1 MLTNLRVSTN
11 NMLLPFTAQILQ
23 LLQDTGVP
31 EAMVEAGSGEQV
43 SSPRKSSGMA
53 FPGLKVRI
61 STHAQEVGSRKPLPC
76 GIRAASGKGI
86 ILAAK
91 LIFSTAN

>member
-31 EAMVEAGSGEQV
+31 EAMVEVGSGEQV
-43 SSPRKSSGMA
+43 SSPRKSSSMA

-61 STHAQEVGSRKPLPC
+61 LVHAQEKGSQK
-76 GIRAASGKGI
+76 ATAVWNKGC
-86 ILAAK
+86 
-91 LIFSTAN
+91 